1 MLLGANGQNVYP
13 EEIEDKLNNMP
24 LVGESIII
32 QRGNKLVALVHPEAE
47 DKAAMD
53 FDDNDVKGIMDENL
67 KTLNAQLPP
76 FCKISSIE
84 LQREEFQKT
93 AKKSIKRYLYK

>member
-1 MLLGANGQNVYP
+1 MYKRQGQNVYP

-32 QRGNKLVALVHPEAE
+32 QRGNKLIALVHPEIE
-47 DKAAMD
+47 DKESMD
-53 FDDNDVKGIMDENL
+53 FSDDDIKGIMNENL
-67 KTLNAQLPP
+67 KLLNSQIPP
-76 FCKISSIE
+76 FCKIAAIE
-84 LQREEFQKT
+84 IQNEEFQKT